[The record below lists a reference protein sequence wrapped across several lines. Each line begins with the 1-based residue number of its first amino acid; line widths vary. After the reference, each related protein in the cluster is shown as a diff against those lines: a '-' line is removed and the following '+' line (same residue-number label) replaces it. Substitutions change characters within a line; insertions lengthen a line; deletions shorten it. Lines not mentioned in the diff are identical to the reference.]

1 MKLTKT
7 KLKQIIREE
16 LLNENKGKSEATKI
30 INKWRRSLFP
40 KLNEDEMWEFGVAM
54 REFFKEYK

>member
-7 KLKQIIREE
+7 ALKQIIREE
-16 LLNENKGKSEATKI
+16 LLAENKGKSEAVKI
-30 INKWRRSLFP
+30 LNKWKRSLFP
-40 KLNEDEMWEFGVAM
+40 KLSEGEMWGFGSTM